1 MMTHA
6 ISFVTC
12 VSLKLPN
19 LETGSQK
26 ITSIAQCP
34 STGSHDSASLS
45 MKVID
50 VCVRCKSIMS
60 EMGLGM
66 G

>member
-26 ITSIAQCP
+26 ITSIAQYP
-34 STGSHDSASLS
+34 STGSHDSAS

-50 VCVRCKSIMS
+50 VCVRCKSIIS